1 MKNNY
6 FIILLFTTFSFQC
19 FSLENMVVKIAG
31 KHYSFIQREQLLVNK
46 DCTMKCIAY
55 ERTLKISKFKIK
67 EQRQQFE
74 MPLGS
79 YVCKKIIMG
88 SSVLGVG
95 SNKDMKAFC
104 YFEEDNSMIEL
115 NSLAKYAEKFL
126 NK

>member
-6 FIILLFTTFSFQC
+6 FIILLFTSFSFQC
-19 FSLENMVVKIAG
+19 FSSENMVVKIAG

-46 DCTMKCIAY
+46 DCKRKCIAF
-55 ERTLKISKFKIK
+55 ERTLKISKFKRK
-67 EQRQQFE
+67 EEKQLFE
-74 MPLGS
+74 MPIGS
-79 YVCKKIIMG
+79 YVCKNILMG
-88 SSVLGVG
+88 SSVLGVS

-104 YFEEDNSMIEL
+104 YFVEDNSMIEL

>member
-6 FIILLFTTFSFQC
+6 FIIFLFTTFSFQC
-19 FSLENMVVKIAG
+19 FSSENMVVKIAG

-46 DCTMKCIAY
+46 DCKMKCIAY
-55 ERTLKISKFKIK
+55 ERTLKITKFKIK
-67 EQRQQFE
+67 EERQQYE

-79 YVCKKIIMG
+79 YVCKKILMG
-88 SSVLGVG
+88 SSVLGIG